1 MRLRLKRSDEKK
13 GGRSFKGEKK
23 KKKNTEGKKK
33 KKIKDGE
40 LG

>member
-23 KKKNTEGKKK
+23 KKNTEGKK